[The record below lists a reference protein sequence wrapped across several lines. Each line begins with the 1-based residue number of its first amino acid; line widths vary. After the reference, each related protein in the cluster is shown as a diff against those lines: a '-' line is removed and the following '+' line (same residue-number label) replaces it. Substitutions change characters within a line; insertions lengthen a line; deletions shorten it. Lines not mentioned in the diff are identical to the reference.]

1 MSNTHSSTHRLDESG
16 WGCNGM
22 AGCAL
27 LTVSTHLDLA
37 PSLGRILV
45 RLFLQKQE
53 AGEIVVAPS
62 RMSLHQSAFGERRQC
77 VGPFSVDSKRPSH
90 GLSLLVFHFG
100 TCHCEHN
107 RLGIL
112 RNISGPLAFLRNHH
126 IPLPSSGHRNTA
138 VGELP
143 GESRLRPAENEGCL
157 GANLTRLCP

>member
-1 MSNTHSSTHRLDESG
+1 MVWRAVHFCR
-16 WGCNGM
+16 
-22 AGCAL
+22 

-53 AGEIVVAPS
+53 AGEIVIAPS
-62 RMSLHQSAFGERRQC
+62 RMSLRQSAFGERRQS
-77 VGPFSVDSKRPSH
+77 VGPFSVDSKRSSH

-107 RLGIL
+107 RLVGIL

-126 IPLPSSGHRNTA
+126 NTLPSSGHRNTA
-138 VGELP
+138 AGALP
-143 GESRLRPAENEGCL
+143 GVSRVRPADNEG
-157 GANLTRLCP
+157 